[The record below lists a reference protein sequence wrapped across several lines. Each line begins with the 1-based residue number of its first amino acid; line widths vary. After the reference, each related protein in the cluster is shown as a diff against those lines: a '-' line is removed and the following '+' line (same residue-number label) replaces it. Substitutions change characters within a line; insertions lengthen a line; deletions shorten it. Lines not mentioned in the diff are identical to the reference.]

1 MGFSAIVAHDN
12 NRVIGGDNKLLWH
25 LPEDLKRFRDIT
37 MNSPIVM
44 GRKTYESI
52 GKPLKGRENVILTTD
67 KEYNADGC
75 FVYNNMDD
83 ILFDYK
89 DRGETFIIG
98 GGEIYKLFFP
108 HIDRLYITLVEGE
121 YEGDTSFPHYS
132 DDLWTKF
139 FENRFDGFKYESW
152 IRKKKLSTEQALT
165 SRIIEI
171 NLYLTSK
178 TIRNRNGVYQPNTG
192 DVDHYLRM
200 EVDRLIKEKEK
211 LKQNGIDKRSES
223 REIQSV
229 VETTR

>member
-1 MGFSAIVAHDN
+1 MGFSAIVAQDT
-12 NRVIGGDNKLLWH
+12 NRIIGGDNKLLWH

-44 GRKTYESI
+44 GRKTFESI
-52 GKPLKGRENVILTTD
+52 GKPLSGRENVILTTNKD
-67 KEYNADGC
+67 YKADGC
-75 FVYNNMDD
+75 FIYNNMD
-83 ILFDYK
+83 
-89 DRGETFIIG
+89 EFIIG

-121 YEGDTSFPHYS
+121 YVGDTTFPHYS

-152 IRKKKLSTEQALT
+152 IRKKKLSSEQSLT

-178 TIRNRNGVYQPNTG
+178 IIKSRGKKFQPHTG
-192 DVDHYLRM
+192 DNDQYLRE
-200 EVDRLIKEKEK
+200 EVRRLIKEKEK